1 MHVYSKAVN
10 FGCSPFFTNTVRYS
24 SRLCSF
30 WNVTQVYDTAIM
42 CSEWFIEPHTFTL
55 QTQVFTP
62 HPELHIQ
69 SPLHNSSLDSHLQI
83 RFYTDTTK
91 RLHHNM
97 NSIFRVFYIHRR
109 LHHNMNSIFRVFYIN
124 TQAFTPQPELHLQT
138 SLHL

>member
-10 FGCSPFFTNTVRYS
+10 FGCRTLYTNTVHYS
-24 SRLCSF
+24 SRLCF
-30 WNVTQVYDTAIM
+30 RNVNTSLRYSHYVFRMVHRTTHVYT
-42 CSEWFIEPHTFTL
+42 TNTY
-55 QTQVFTP
+55 VFTP

-69 SPLHNSSLDSHLQI
+69 SPLHNSCLDSHLQI